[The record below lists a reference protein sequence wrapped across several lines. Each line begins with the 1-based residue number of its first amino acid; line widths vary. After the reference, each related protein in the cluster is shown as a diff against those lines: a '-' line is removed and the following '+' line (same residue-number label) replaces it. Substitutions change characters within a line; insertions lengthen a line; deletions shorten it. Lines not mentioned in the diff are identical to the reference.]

1 MGGAQWDGVIP
12 NVRAILAK
20 CRTVAMDGR
29 HGTAVPCAIG
39 NVMSRIATTAIRGTS
54 EDVTDINVGNKEK
67 TGD

>member
-1 MGGAQWDGVIP
+1 
-12 NVRAILAK
+12 
-20 CRTVAMDGR
+20 MDGK

-67 TGD
+67 TGEKSPRLPQ